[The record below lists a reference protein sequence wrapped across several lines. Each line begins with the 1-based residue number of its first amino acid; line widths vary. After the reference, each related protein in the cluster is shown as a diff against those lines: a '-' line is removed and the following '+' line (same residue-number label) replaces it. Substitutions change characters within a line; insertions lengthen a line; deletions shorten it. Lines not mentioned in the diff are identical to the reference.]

1 MTAQRADELIYT
13 EALPLGTTDEREL
26 AVAFKRGDRDAYN
39 DIHGRYAPRVYS
51 VCRRMLGNP
60 DDAQEAAQEAF
71 LRIYQGLP
79 RFNGRYRLG
88 AWVVRI
94 ATNVCLDQ
102 LRSRSRRPSDP
113 APAEVLDVELSEP
126 VEDADP
132 QLLFLRH
139 AEGRKVR
146 KVLDSL
152 PPMHRAAIV
161 LRDFEGICY
170 ADIAETLGIT
180 ETQVKALLHRA
191 RRGFKRS
198 WTTQVASMFLPFT
211 SLSRLFRQVGTEPE
225 PRSAH
230 LTSVTHAA
238 EPVISTG
245 QGIMMT
251 VSQAA
256 GACSGAVAQC
266 GQFVVDKAAPIV
278 TALAVS
284 AASVGVGV
292 AVGRRTQEEPAPPKQ
307 VASAHPSEPAVQ
319 RARENVAAKTSS
331 KPAQESTKAPKKAS
345 AANEQPKSDPAPSVP
360 VVPLPAED
368 PLANVPVTD
377 PSPAPSPDPSP
388 SPSTPP
394 VPAPPP
400 WSFAASTT
408 FSSDALCECD
418 AAPKLRFSEIS
429 GKVGAR
435 LTFTQVVDG
444 ALLDAERD
452 AAWAMT
458 TEYVGAVIGSR
469 GTLNVTMVLTTP
481 QGVYKYQS
489 LGRLTL
495 KYKVDGGNYGYDFSG
510 RYKLVSQTGPSE
522 GMPSK
527 GQIGSTVNVTP
538 EGSVYTTN
546 FFLVETSPAE

>member
-13 EALPLGTTDEREL
+13 EALPLGTAEEREL

-39 DIHGRYAPRVYS
+39 DIHDRYAPRVYS

-71 LRIYQGLP
+71 IRIYQGLP

-113 APAEVLDVELSEP
+113 APAEILDIELSEP

-132 QLLFLRH
+132 QMLFLRH

-170 ADIAETLGIT
+170 ADIAETLGIS
-180 ETQVKALLHRA
+180 EAQVKALLHRA

-198 WTTQVASMFLPFT
+198 WTSQVASIFLPFT
-211 SLSRLFRQVGTEPE
+211 SLAKLFRGTGAGSESRPV
-225 PRSAH
+225 P
-230 LTSVTHAA
+230 LTTASHAA
-238 EPVISTG
+238 ETALSTG
-245 QGIMMT
+245 QSFVVS

-256 GACSGAVAQC
+256 SACTGAVAQC

-292 AVGRRTQEEPAPPKQ
+292 AVGRRSDEPPALKKA
-307 VASAHPSEPAVQ
+307 VAAALPEVEPAVQ
-319 RARENVAAKTSS
+319 HTNENAAKTAPKGDSRKPS
-331 KPAQESTKAPKKAS
+331 PTKDEAPAQDPA
-345 AANEQPKSDPAPSVP
+345 SDPAGSPPIVP
-360 VVPLPAED
+360 VEDPLPDAPLPA
-368 PLANVPVTD
+368 
-377 PSPAPSPDPSP
+377 PSPAPSPEPSP

-394 VPAPPP
+394 PPPVVPP
-400 WSFAASTT
+400 WSFAARTN
-408 FSSDALCECD
+408 FSSETLCECD
-418 AAPKLRFSEIS
+418 AASNLRYSEVS
-429 GKVGAR
+429 GKPGSR
-435 LTFTQVVDG
+435 LTFTQSVGG
-444 ALLDAERD
+444 ALLDAEGD

-458 TEYVGAVIGSR
+458 TDYHGAIVGSR
-469 GTLNVTMVLTTP
+469 GTLDVTLVLTTP

-489 LGRLTL
+489 AGRLTL
-495 KYKVDGGNYGYDFSG
+495 KYKVDGGHFGYDFAG

-522 GMPSK
+522 GMPTK
-527 GQIGSTVNVTP
+527 GQLGSVLNVTP
-538 EGSVYTTN
+538 DGSVYGTS
-546 FFLVETSPAE
+546 FFLTEAPPTE